1 MSCPDKEALLVI
13 DTMDIEPGA
22 TVVAYYDAR
31 EVHASIAYEFYKE
44 LVKKFPKNEVIA
56 LPNYFSLKLFDID
69 TLIFLRE
76 QIDELLG
83 DFTDYE

>member
-1 MSCPDKEALLVI
+1 VSCPEKALLVI

-22 TVVAYYDAR
+22 TVMAYYDAR
-31 EVHASIAYEFYKE
+31 EITPDTVYELYKE
-44 LVKKFPKNEVIA
+44 LVEKFPENDVIV
-56 LPNYFSLKLFDID
+56 LPNSFSLKLFDID

-83 DFTDYE
+83 DFADYE